1 MEEEKNNQQS
11 PVSNDGNEAYQELIL
26 KEYSNGNLVFL
37 DFEGLKTIPLKDFVT
52 QSADGI
58 LYDLNRTELVVLR
71 FVEDPK
77 WVNDYAAAKVIRELK
92 MQVDEAQKLKMALPE
107 LQDCKNAA
115 QNHADKKGGG
125 EYTLAFKSFE
135 AGINWALNWITSKK
149 INIS

>member
-1 MEEEKNNQQS
+1 MEKDNQQS
-11 PVSNDGNEAYQELIL
+11 PVSNDGPEAYQELIL
-26 KEYSNGNLVFL
+26 REYSNGNLVFL

-52 QSADGI
+52 QSADSI

-92 MQVDEAQKLKMALPE
+92 MQAEEAQKKLKMALPE
-107 LQDCKNAA
+107 LQDCKDAA
-115 QNHADKKGGG
+115 SNHADKNGGR

-135 AGINWALNWITSKK
+135 AGINWALNWITEQVRR
-149 INIS
+149 